1 MLRRQGLK
9 EKKSTVL
16 TEWIKNSKFRCHK
29 RQGERVSRKNT
40 ASVFLATIA
49 FFSKSSSAP

>member
-16 TEWIKNSKFRCHK
+16 REWIKNSKFWCHK